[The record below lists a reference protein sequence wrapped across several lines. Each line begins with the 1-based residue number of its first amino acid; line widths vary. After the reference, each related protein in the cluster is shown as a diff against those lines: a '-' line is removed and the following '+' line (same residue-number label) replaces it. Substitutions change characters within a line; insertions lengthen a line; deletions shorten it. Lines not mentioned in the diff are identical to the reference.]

1 MICSESSDHYPAE
14 ICRVVLPRKS
24 FRLIECRDGVQWVI
38 QHNRRGAD
46 KQATGRWR
54 AVAYP
59 TTKSALMRLWRE
71 KTGSIKPKIAALPAS
86 IQRPRQT
93 YQ

>member
-1 MICSESSDHYPAE
+1 MTCAESSDHYPAE
-14 ICRVVLPRKS
+14 ICRVVLPGKS
-24 FRLIECRDGVQWVI
+24 FRIIECRDGIQWVI
-38 QHNRRGAD
+38 QHSRRGAG

-71 KTGSIKPKIAALPAS
+71 KTGSIVPEIAALPAG
-86 IQRPRQT
+86 IQHPRQT
-93 YQ
+93 RQ

>member
-1 MICSESSDHYPAE
+1 MTCAESSDHYPAE
-14 ICRVVLPRKS
+14 ICRVVLPGKS
-24 FRLIECRDGVQWVI
+24 FRIIECRDGIQWVI
-38 QHNRRGAD
+38 QHSRSGAG

-54 AVAYP
+54 ALAYL
-59 TTKSALMRLWRE
+59 TTKSALMRLWYK

-93 YQ
+93 CQ